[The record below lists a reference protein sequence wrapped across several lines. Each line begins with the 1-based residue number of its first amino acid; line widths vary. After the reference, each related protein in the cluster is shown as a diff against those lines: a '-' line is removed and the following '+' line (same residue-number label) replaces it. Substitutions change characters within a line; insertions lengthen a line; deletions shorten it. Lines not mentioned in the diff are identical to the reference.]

1 MKSAKAFIKSLRASG
16 ALQERISQS
25 DWSIDAIVSAGASV
39 GFVFTGQEYQ
49 AAYAELS
56 REELAAVVGGAGCG
70 PSWKDPGTP

>member
-25 DWSIDAIVSAGASV
+25 DWSIDAIVSTGASA
-39 GFVFTGQEYQ
+39 GFMFTGEDYQ

-56 REELAAVVGGAGCG
+56 REELSAVVGGVGCG
-70 PSWKDPGTP
+70 PSWKEPTP